1 MRIIDF
7 FDRGA
12 ALAPERAFLVDDEES
27 RSYAQTRE
35 LSHGIAAALL
45 SRGLGDETKVAVYSP
60 NAARAFECI
69 IGLARAGAT
78 WVPVNARN
86 SIDDNCYILN
96 NTEAAVLFYHSSF
109 AENVAVIREQCPSL
123 HTFVCTDR
131 ADGEAPA
138 LADWV
143 AAHSGSQDAQ
153 LSAMDWP
160 DRPDRLALI
169 IGSGGTTGA
178 PKGVML
184 SSLNLETMIS
194 TWNLSMPS
202 PEPPVHLVV
211 APMTHAAGVLALTLM
226 GLGASNIIL
235 KEFDALAVMQAI
247 EEHKV
252 SHLFLPPTAVY
263 VMLAHPRV
271 RDFDYSSLKYFIYA
285 AAPMSVDKLKQ
296 AIEVF
301 GPVMAQTFG
310 QAEAPMV
317 CTYFSPAE
325 HTEALAGNQ
334 AGRLASC
341 GRPTLMTP
349 TEIMDD
355 EGNILGPGQPG
366 EIVVRGNMVML
377 GYYRNAEETEKVSRF
392 GWHHTGDIGQKD
404 EDGYIYIVDRLKD
417 MIISGGFNVYPSE
430 VERVIWSHAAV
441 QDCAVVGVPDEKWG
455 EAVKAVIELKPGAS
469 VAEDEIIAL
478 CKEKLGSVKSPK
490 TVDFIEALPRSPVGK
505 VLKRDLRQRYW
516 QGQDRQVG

>member
-27 RSYAQTRE
+27 RTYAQSHE
-35 LSHGIAAALL
+35 LSQGIAQALQAL
-45 SRGLGDETKVAVYSP
+45 GLGDGTKVAVYSP

-69 IGLARAGAT
+69 IGLARAGAV

-86 SIDDNCYILN
+86 AIDDNCYILN
-96 NTEAAVLFYHSSF
+96 NTEAEVLFYHSSF
-109 AENVAVIREQCPSL
+109 AENVARMREQCPAL
-123 HTFVCTDR
+123 ATFVCIDR
-131 ADGEAPA
+131 VDGDVPA
-138 LADWV
+138 LADWIV
-143 AAHSGSQDAQ
+143 EPPGELA
-153 LSAMDWP
+153 DWP
-160 DRPDRLALI
+160 DDPHRLAMI

-184 SSLNLETMIS
+184 SSLNLETMIA
-194 TWNLSMPS
+194 TMNLCMPS

-211 APMTHAAGVLALTLM
+211 APMTHAAGVMALTLM
-226 GLGASNIIL
+226 GLGASNVIL

-247 EEHKV
+247 ERHRV

-271 RDFDYSSLKYFIYA
+271 REFDYSSLKYFIYA

-296 AIEVF
+296 AIEIF
-301 GPVMAQTFG
+301 GPIMTQTFG
-310 QAEAPMV
+310 QAEAPMI

-341 GRPTLMTP
+341 GRPTLLTP
-349 TEIMDD
+349 TEIMDE

-377 GYYRNAEETEKVSRF
+377 GYYRNAEETAKVSKF

-430 VERVIWSHAAV
+430 IERVIWGHAAV

-469 VAEDEIIAL
+469 VAVEEIIAL
-478 CKEKLGSVKSPK
+478 CKEKLGSVKAPK
-490 TVDFIEALPRSPVGK
+490 SVDFIETLPRSPVGK
-505 VLKRDLRQRYW
+505 VLKRDIRQRYW